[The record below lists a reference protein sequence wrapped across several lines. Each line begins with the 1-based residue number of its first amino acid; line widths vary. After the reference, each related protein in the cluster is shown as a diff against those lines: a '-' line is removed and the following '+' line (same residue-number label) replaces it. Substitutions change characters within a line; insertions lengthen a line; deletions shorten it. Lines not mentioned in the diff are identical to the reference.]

1 MINPAMLIKVKGMW
15 DRFKND
21 HPKFPRF
28 LQAMAS
34 QKMEEGTILEM
45 NVIRPNGD
53 TLATNIRLTASD
65 LELLEQLKQLGMNQR
80 Q

>member
-1 MINPAMLIKVKGMW
+1 MMNPAMLMKMKGMW
-15 DRFKND
+15 DTFKKD
-21 HPKFPRF
+21 HPKFPKF

-34 QKMEEGTILEM
+34 QRMEEGTILEM

-65 LELLEQLKQLGMNQR
+65 IELLEQLKQLSLNQG